1 MTESTTSENKQT
13 AEESD
18 VYRSGSR
25 MLALDGL
32 RGIAICLVILFHADI
47 GFDVSDVNVARLS
60 SVAKCG
66 WIGVDIFFVLSGFLI
81 TGILLDT
88 RKSPKYLTSF
98 YARRFIRIFPLYYA
112 TLLAVF
118 VILPNCASI
127 DSPKL
132 QFLFTHQGYFWT
144 FLSNVG

>member
-1 MTESTTSENKQT
+1 MESIP
-13 AEESD
+13 AEPQRNIRDGED
-18 VYRSGSR
+18 KRPGSR